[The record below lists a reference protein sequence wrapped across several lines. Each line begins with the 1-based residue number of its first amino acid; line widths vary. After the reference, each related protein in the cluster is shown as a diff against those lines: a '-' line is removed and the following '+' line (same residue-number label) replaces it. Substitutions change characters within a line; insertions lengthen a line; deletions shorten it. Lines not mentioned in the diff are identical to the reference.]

1 MNVKAYYKA
10 NVSNK
15 FNEDKQ
21 RDILSKYSKEQLV
34 VELNRQLVI
43 KRDCLFDKVNSRVNN
58 GKMVLLLKS
67 LL

>member
-1 MNVKAYYKA
+1 MNVQVYYKA
-10 NVSNK
+10 NVSSK

-21 RDILSKYSKEQLV
+21 RDILSKYSKEQLET
-34 VELNRQLVI
+34 ELNRQLVI
-43 KRDCLFDKVNSRVNN
+43 QRDCLFDKVNSRVNN

>member
-1 MNVKAYYKA
+1 MNVQAYYKG
-10 NVSNK
+10 NVSYK

-21 RDILSKYSKEQLV
+21 RDILSRYSKEQLV

-43 KRDCLFDKVNSRVNN
+43 QKDCLFDKVNSRVNN
-58 GKMVLLLKS
+58 GKMILLLKS

>member
-58 GKMVLLLKS
+58 GKMILLLKS
-67 LL
+67 FL